1 MHLSEG
7 ACLIKCPVSLT
18 IYAPATT
25 CMNVLLLCLV
35 LPLGF
40 ALLVYHARVAY
51 VLHHMSAEASRV
63 AWGGLRGKVFYVGV
77 LTFLLSSFGWTSTFV
92 LYASRDTVD
101 GFSIF
106 LFLVLNVSC
115 LAFDY
120 AVLRDMKNTVL
131 VCLWTNVFVISAMFV
146 YTAVV
151 FGAGSHASNAGLLV
165 ATHVCNFVSVLH
177 VYVMDLMIWYTGWID
192 ARDAWKISPEFI
204 CQT

>member
-1 MHLSEG
+1 M
-7 ACLIKCPVSLT
+7 PSLT

-40 ALLVYHARVAY
+40 ALLVYDARLAY
-51 VLHHMSAEASRV
+51 VLYHMSAEASRV

-165 ATHVCNFVSVLH
+165 ATHVCNFVSVFH